1 MCDVLGL
8 TNPTK
13 ALKSLDDDEKNTLT
27 FSEGIRGNPEK
38 NIINESGLYSLI
50 FRSNKPEAK
59 KFRKWVTSE
68 VLPEIRRTGLSG
80 RPR

>member
-1 MCDVLGL
+1 
-8 TNPTK
+8 TRN
-13 ALKSLDDDEKNTLT
+13 LDEDEKLVQKFFVAGQNRDVIT
-27 FSEGIRGNPEK
+27 
-38 NIINESGLYSLI
+38 INESGLYALI
-50 FRSNKPEAK
+50 MRSNKPEAK